1 MLATEVNFLFTNQYL
16 FTQLKIL
23 IMKRLADLNRF
34 FNNDKSNPKNGSGI
48 NQSRKRHGRVVW
60 ESRKYGTYRFSVHG
74 ELK

>member
-1 MLATEVNFLFTNQYL
+1 
-16 FTQLKIL
+16 
-23 IMKRLADLNRF
+23 MKRLADLNRF